1 MGRGIGTPA
10 GLLGFKRCS
19 GTIRDVAEHSR
30 ESDFIDLHGDR
41 LLGFALLVTLGD
53 ADLAGA
59 LAAQALRDGIERLDE
74 LRHPVRAAAWLRSRV
89 RKAAG
94 GPAWGHKRPS
104 ETERRDTLRP
114 LGVDAPTFD
123 ALASLDARGRAAVV
137 ATAVEGFAPADVF
150 EIVGSDER
158 VRAARRA
165 YLTAYLAAS
174 QARNTTPPDGDL
186 AARVRTAAAP
196 VLSTTRT

>member
-1 MGRGIGTPA
+1 
-10 GLLGFKRCS
+10 
-19 GTIRDVAEHSR
+19 VAERSQ
-30 ESDFIDLHGDR
+30 EADFVDLHGER
-41 LLGFALLVTLGD
+41 LFGFAMLVTLGD
-53 ADLAGA
+53 GA
-59 LAAQALRDGIERLDE
+59 LAGHLTAQALRDGVERLDE
-74 LRHPVRAAAWLRSRV
+74 LRHPVRAAAWLRARV

-94 GPAWGHKRPS
+94 RPAWGHRRPS
-104 ETERRDTLRP
+104 EAQRRDALQP

-137 ATAVEGFAPADVF
+137 ATSVEGFAPADVY

-174 QARNTTPPDGDL
+174 QARGTPPPEGEL
-186 AARVRTAAAP
+186 AARIRNAASP
-196 VLSTTRT
+196 VLSGTRT

>member
-1 MGRGIGTPA
+1 
-10 GLLGFKRCS
+10 
-19 GTIRDVAEHSR
+19 VAEHTGAT
-30 ESDFIDLHGDR
+30 DFVDLHGDR

-53 ADLAGA
+53 AELAGA
-59 LAAQALRDGIERLDE
+59 LSAKALRDGVEHLDQ

-89 RKAAG
+89 RASAAR
-94 GPAWGHKRPS
+94 PAWGHQRPS
-104 ETERRDTLRP
+104 ETTRRDALGA

-137 ATAVEGFAPADVF
+137 ATAVEGFAAADVY

-165 YLTAYLAAS
+165 YLTAYRAAS
-174 QARNTTPPDGDL
+174 QARGTPPPEGEM
-186 AARVRTAAAP
+186 AARVRAAAAP
-196 VLSTTRT
+196 VLSATRS

>member
-1 MGRGIGTPA
+1 M
-10 GLLGFKRCS
+10 
-19 GTIRDVAEHSR
+19 
-30 ESDFIDLHGDR
+30 
-41 LLGFALLVTLGD
+41 LVTLGD
-53 ADLAGA
+53 AELAGRLSA
-59 LAAQALRDGIERLDE
+59 LALRDGIECLDQ

-94 GPAWGHKRPS
+94 RPAWGHRRPS
-104 ETERRDTLRP
+104 ETERRDALRP
-114 LGVDAPTFD
+114 LGVDAATYD

-137 ATAVEGFAPADVF
+137 ATAIEGFAPADVF

-158 VRAARRA
+158 VRNARRA

-174 QARNTTPPDGDL
+174 QARNMPPPEGEL
-186 AARVRTAAAP
+186 ARRVRDIAAP